1 MMLKAKDNRGFVSV
15 LTAIIAVALLGFA
28 ALSVDMGYYLL
39 KRHQL
44 RNVSD
49 AAALAAVMDINNYA
63 DVAMGVINKNPA
75 VTAGGFKL
83 DRGWWDDGQ
92 GTFTSDQSGDA
103 VRVSAEQPIS
113 LFFASAFGSG
123 VYRLSAGSIAQ
134 PDIKGVVTSLGT
146 TVAAID
152 TNKST
157 LLNGLLG
164 GLLGTTITIDAV
176 GWQGVADANIDL
188 IKFLELAKAQFGA
201 ADTKELLNAQVTLS
215 NIIDLTMAL
224 ENDATVTAALNGIKN
239 SIQPPLSSQQ
249 VKFGDIINVATD
261 YSALAKADMN
271 LLTLLMV
278 SAEVFNAQSAVVQKV
293 SLSLP
298 PLAGLDLKL
307 KVIEAPVVVLAEKG
321 TTIHSAQVRLSLDA
335 NVGALLGGVLQV
347 PIYLELGSGSATV
360 AGLGSDNGGWAD
372 INATASLTK
381 MFLGKIDGDFFSTTK
396 TFTKDDLKSA
406 TILNV
411 LGLVKAEAKSYTDAE
426 GGSGGLNFSP
436 LITNPA
442 LPITQSVSGLVGDT
456 VDSLLS
462 SLIGNIEIKV
472 TALGIGLIDV
482 NAVKTE
488 ILTALTD
495 TLATALNPL
504 LNTAGE
510 ALGVYPG
517 KTDVTV
523 YSAVYAGRIV
533 K

>member
-239 SIQPPLSSQQ
+239 SIRPPL
-249 VKFGDIINVATD
+249 
-261 YSALAKADMN
+261 
-271 LLTLLMV
+271 
-278 SAEVFNAQSAVVQKV
+278 
-293 SLSLP
+293 
-298 PLAGLDLKL
+298 
-307 KVIEAPVVVLAEKG
+307 
-321 TTIHSAQVRLSLDA
+321 
-335 NVGALLGGVLQV
+335 
-347 PIYLELGSGSATV
+347 
-360 AGLGSDNGGWAD
+360 
-372 INATASLTK
+372 
-381 MFLGKIDGDFFSTTK
+381 
-396 TFTKDDLKSA
+396 
-406 TILNV
+406 
-411 LGLVKAEAKSYTDAE
+411 
-426 GGSGGLNFSP
+426 
-436 LITNPA
+436 
-442 LPITQSVSGLVGDT
+442 
-456 VDSLLS
+456 
-462 SLIGNIEIKV
+462 
-472 TALGIGLIDV
+472 
-482 NAVKTE
+482 
-488 ILTALTD
+488 
-495 TLATALNPL
+495 
-504 LNTAGE
+504 
-510 ALGVYPG
+510 
-517 KTDVTV
+517 
-523 YSAVYAGRIV
+523 
-533 K
+533 